1 MRFQQPIF
9 VPIME
14 DEAVV
19 YKEVQQQLI
28 EKVERDGIFVETNPT
43 SNIAIGEIDGLFKN
57 YIMRLNSAGLEYK
70 DPQEAVLVT
79 VNADDPVVFS
89 TNTENELAYI
99 YYALVHAGYK
109 KEKILEWMEKV
120 RKYGMDGSF
129 IKKVKKP
136 STQIKEMEVILE
148 SISNYLKNI

>member
-1 MRFQQPIF
+1 MNWRI
-9 VPIME
+9 
-14 DEAVV
+14 
-19 YKEVQQQLI
+19 
-28 EKVERDGIFVETNPT
+28 
-43 SNIAIGEIDGLFKN
+43 
-57 YIMRLNSAGLEYK
+57 
-70 DPQEAVLVT
+70 
-79 VNADDPVVFS
+79 
-89 TNTENELAYI
+89 I